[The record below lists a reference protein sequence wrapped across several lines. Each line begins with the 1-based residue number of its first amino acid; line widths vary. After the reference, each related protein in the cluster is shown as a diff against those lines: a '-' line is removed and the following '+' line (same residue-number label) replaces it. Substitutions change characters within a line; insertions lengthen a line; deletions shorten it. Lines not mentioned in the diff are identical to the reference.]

1 MQDSPSV
8 GDVGEGS
15 EVENLLDVED
25 NRGVKGDGH
34 GAGAG
39 YRCLVPTV
47 HYGVNHAV
55 LLGGQRRRS
64 LLDGTCGGTSEHGEF
79 RQVRTAQV
87 RNILRHV

>member
-1 MQDSPSV
+1 LV

-39 YRCLVPTV
+39 CQCLVPIV
-47 HYGVNHAV
+47 HYGVTHTM

-64 LLDGTCGGTSEHGEF
+64 LLDGTCRGTSEHREF
-79 RQVRTAQV
+79 RQVRTARV